1 MLSTTP
7 FSALTEIQK
16 PLHFFV
22 ANELFQPYMFPINEM
37 LVIALYTIRA
47 SMVNFQMSYIA

>member
-1 MLSTTP
+1 MLSIIH

-16 PLHFFV
+16 RLHFLV
-22 ANELFQPYMFPINEM
+22 AKELFQPYMFPINEM
-37 LVIALYTIRA
+37 LVIALYTIRV